1 MSDAGSTS
9 VLIRGIDPG
18 TLFFTPDD
26 ILLVVDDNPD
36 LNSYIA
42 SIFVPF
48 VRVEQAKDGIE
59 ALEIAR
65 RVKPSLILSDVSMP
79 RMSGTELLA
88 KVKSDPVL
96 EFTPVILM

>member
-1 MSDAGSTS
+1 MSDAGSAS

-18 TLFFTPDD
+18 TLFFTADD

-42 SIFVPF
+42 SLFTPF

-65 RVKPSLILSDVSMP
+65 RVKPSLILSYFCMP
-79 RMSGTELLA
+79 RMCGTVLLA
-88 KVKSDPVL
+88 KVKSDPTL